1 MKKLFIVTM
10 FLFWVVGST
19 HAAEY
24 LGLDL
29 GVANKETITQQFKAS
44 NTLFE
49 DDWGYRGYSNDLSSF
64 KILKYEKFNKF
75 GSVNEAWLE
84 FSPAGVLYRIMIK
97 YNDSGETFKVL
108 KDALDTK
115 YGRANQQGMG
125 FEAEYKYRDGKT
137 EINLIRN
144 TFGFG
149 NDQKTT
155 LIYTWTPFTADI
167 KKMKDAIE
175 EDIKMKNAKKAASDL

>member
-1 MKKLFIVTM
+1 MKKFVTAM
-10 FLFWVVGST
+10 CLVVVAGSA
-19 HAAEY
+19 HATDY

-29 GVANKETITQQFKAS
+29 GVATKEKIAQQLKAS
-44 NTLFE
+44 SSPFE
-49 DDWGYRGYSNDLSSF
+49 DDWGYRGYSNDLPSF
-64 KILKYEKFNKF
+64 KVLGYEKFNKF
-75 GSVNEAWLE
+75 GNVNEAWLE
-84 FSPAGVLYRIMIK
+84 FSPKGVLYRIVVK

-125 FEAEYKYRDGKT
+125 FEAEYKYRDGKAD
-137 EINLIRN
+137 IYLIRN

-155 LIYTWTPFTADI
+155 LIYAWTPFTGEVNKMKAAIEDDI
-167 KKMKDAIE
+167 KK
-175 EDIKMKNAKKAASDL
+175 KNAKEAASDL

>member
-1 MKKLFIVTM
+1 MV
-10 FLFWVVGST
+10 
-19 HAAEY
+19 
-24 LGLDL
+24 
-29 GVANKETITQQFKAS
+29 
-44 NTLFE
+44 
-49 DDWGYRGYSNDLSSF
+49 
-64 KILKYEKFNKF
+64 
-75 GSVNEAWLE
+75 
-84 FSPAGVLYRIMIK
+84 K

-137 EINLIRN
+137 DIYLIRN

-155 LIYTWTPFTADI
+155 LTYVWTPFTGEVNKMKAAIEDDI
-167 KKMKDAIE
+167 KK
-175 EDIKMKNAKKAASDL
+175 KNAKKAASDL

>member
-1 MKKLFIVTM
+1 MV
-10 FLFWVVGST
+10 
-19 HAAEY
+19 
-24 LGLDL
+24 
-29 GVANKETITQQFKAS
+29 
-44 NTLFE
+44 
-49 DDWGYRGYSNDLSSF
+49 
-64 KILKYEKFNKF
+64 
-75 GSVNEAWLE
+75 
-84 FSPAGVLYRIMIK
+84 K

-137 EINLIRN
+137 DIYLIRN

-155 LIYTWTPFTADI
+155 LIYVWTQTH
-167 KKMKDAIE
+167 
-175 EDIKMKNAKKAASDL
+175 KNFQGMPWSISPQVVRDVTEFARIYTSQQNARQMLEARFGSTYWNYLLLRK

>member
-1 MKKLFIVTM
+1 MKKQLLVM
-10 FLFWVVGST
+10 CLGGAVGSVQ
-19 HAAEY
+19 AADY

-29 GVANKETITQQFKAS
+29 GVVTKERITQQLKAS
-44 NTLFE
+44 GSTFE
-49 DDWGYRGYSNDLSSF
+49 DNWGYKGYSNDLPSF
-64 KILKYEKFNKF
+64 KVLGYEKFNKF
-75 GSVNEAWLE
+75 GNVNEAWLE
-84 FSPAGVLYRIMIK
+84 FSPKGILYRILVK

-115 YGRANQQGMG
+115 YGNAGKQGTG

-137 EINLIRN
+137 DIFLIRN

-155 LIYTWTPFTADI
+155 LIYVWTPFIGDVNKMKAAIEDDI
-167 KKMKDAIE
+167 KK
-175 EDIKMKNAKKAASDL
+175 KNAKKAASDL

>member
-1 MKKLFIVTM
+1 MKKLLLAM
-10 FLFWVVGST
+10 CLAGAVGSVR
-19 HAAEY
+19 AADY

-29 GVANKETITQQFKAS
+29 GVATKEKIAQQLKAS
-44 NTLFE
+44 GSQFE
-49 DDWGYRGYSNDLSSF
+49 DDWGYKGYSNDLPTF
-64 KILKYEKFNKF
+64 KVLRYEKFNKF
-75 GSVNEAWLE
+75 GNVNEAWLE
-84 FSPAGVLYRIMIK
+84 FSPKGILYRITVK

-115 YGRANQQGMG
+115 YGSANQQGMG

-137 EINLIRN
+137 DIYLIRN

-155 LIYTWTPFTADI
+155 LIYEWTPSIGEVNKMKATIEDDI
-167 KKMKDAIE
+167 KK
-175 EDIKMKNAKKAASDL
+175 KNAKKAASDL